1 MELCEL
7 TVHELINKLEKKEI
21 NILDITRSYL
31 NQIDKKEKDIRS
43 FCNYFR

>member
-31 NQIDKKEKDIRS
+31 NQISEKEKDIRS